1 MAPAFFFANQGFDV
15 WCGNM
20 RGNDYSLEHV
30 SLTKNDAAFWAFSF
44 DQMAIFDLPA
54 AFLYIH

>member
-20 RGNDYSLEHV
+20 RGNDYSLQHV
-30 SLTKNDAAFWAFSF
+30 SLTKDDAAFWHFSF
-44 DQMAIFDLPA
+44 D
-54 AFLYIH
+54 